1 MIAVIVTHCLSYL
14 IQVRMT
20 HLATYRDGDELQFL
34 NLTLSPPG
42 KRRENNS
49 MGFSLHGELPYMLDG
64 LEGVEVEEAIVRE
77 GDEFDE
83 ETCNALA
90 HGHGLPINVLALS
103 NSFK

>member
-1 MIAVIVTHCLSYL
+1 MATH
-14 IQVRMT
+14 
-20 HLATYRDGDELQFL
+20 RDGDELQLL
-34 NLTLSPPG
+34 NFTLSPAD

-49 MGFSLHGELPYMLDG
+49 MGFSLHGELPYMWDG
-64 LEGVEVEEAIVRE
+64 LEGVEVEEAIVGE

-90 HGHGLPINVLALS
+90 HGHGLPINLLALS